1 MNENSQTVDTLFL
14 WSQSAILPNLLMTS
28 CKSTYCVNLHIHR
41 HNETQFWTKE
51 CKQGYYC
58 THPIIS
64 ILAIIDHRGFKVFFS
79 KLIFGPSIEL
89 KIDPPPP
96 EFSPKKLN
104 WNLICEKNWD
114 QNFFCQCQF
123 PIFFLVD
130 IFMVTFQFSWEY
142 FLGKGQQKGKWL
154 EGRVERPAPKEFWG
168 SSWRHLNWSS

>member
-1 MNENSQTVDTLFL
+1 MVPISR
-14 WSQSAILPNLLMTS
+14 ILPNLLMTS
-28 CKSTYCVNLHIHR
+28 CKSTYCVNLHIH
-41 HNETQFWTKE
+41 
-51 CKQGYYC
+51 
-58 THPIIS
+58 THIMRPNFELKNANKATIAHTLSLAFLQLYIIVVS
-64 ILAIIDHRGFKVFFS
+64 RFFS

-123 PIFFLVD
+123 PIFFLRPVN

-142 FLGKGQQKGKWL
+142 FLGTGQQKGKWL